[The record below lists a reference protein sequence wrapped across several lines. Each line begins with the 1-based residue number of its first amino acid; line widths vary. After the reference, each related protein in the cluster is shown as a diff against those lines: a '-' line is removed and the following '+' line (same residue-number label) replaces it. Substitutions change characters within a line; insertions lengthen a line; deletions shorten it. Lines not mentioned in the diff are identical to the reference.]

1 VILTAARISKLLDD
15 GEKDSD
21 DPFVIIPRPR
31 LKLEDEAGA
40 ASVDLRLGTWF
51 VSLRQER
58 LTHLDIDDHPPEA
71 KLAKM
76 HYVPFDRTYTLHPG
90 CFVLGITLEWVRLS
104 SDLTAY
110 VIGRSTW
117 GRRGLII
124 ATATGVH
131 PGFTGC
137 LTLELANVGEIPIEV
152 KPGMAICQLFIQT
165 VDPPQPGA
173 IDRSR
178 FAGLRRPVLGALSS
192 DPVAEALAAA
202 HYGA

>member
-1 VILTAARISKLLDD
+1 MILTAARISKLLDA
-15 GEKDSD
+15 GEKDSE
-21 DPFVIIPRPR
+21 DPLVIVPRPR
-31 LKLEDEAGA
+31 LNLTEEAGA

-51 VSLRQER
+51 LSLRQER
-58 LTHLDIDDHPPEA
+58 LTHLAIDEHPPEA
-71 KLAKM
+71 ELAKM
-76 HYVPFDRTYTLHPG
+76 HYVPFNRTYTLHPG

-110 VIGRSTW
+110 VVGRSTW

-137 LTLELANVGEIPIEV
+137 LTLELANVGEIPIMV

-165 VDPPQPGA
+165 VDAPQPAA

-178 FAGLRRPVLGALSS
+178 FVGLRRPVLGALGP
-192 DPVAEALAAA
+192 DPVAEALAQA
-202 HYGA
+202 HYAP